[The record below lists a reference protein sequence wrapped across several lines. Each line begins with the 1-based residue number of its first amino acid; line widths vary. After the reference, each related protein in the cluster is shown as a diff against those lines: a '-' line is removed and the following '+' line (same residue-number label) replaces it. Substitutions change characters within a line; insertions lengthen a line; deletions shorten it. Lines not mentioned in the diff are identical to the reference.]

1 MRISFLLHNGYH
13 YGGTIRTT
21 FTLAEELA
29 ERHEVEIVS
38 VFRHRDRPLL
48 GLPGGVTLRH
58 LVDLRLHLRDQRLL
72 LLAAADRAG
81 AGAFPGPQG
90 PAG

>member
-38 VFRHRDRPLL
+38 VFRHRDRPFL
-48 GLPGGVTLRH
+48 GLP
-58 LVDLRLHLRDQRLL
+58 
-72 LLAAADRAG
+72 AG
-81 AGAFPGPQG
+81 
-90 PAG
+90 